1 MTSEEIEATIK
12 RIQEY
17 GEHGC
22 ENVSQVVMA
31 FMSGEQHREF
41 QDKLISLLRQADP
54 DTHIELP
61 VDADGK
67 VIHVGDWMVLTVC
80 TTNESAKVEEK
91 VVTVEAVD
99 ERGYYY
105 RNRGSND
112 TRLWRACG
120 SVSHHYHK
128 PTVEEL
134 LLEFGKI
141 CQDGYDI
148 GNSIHEY
155 AERIREAMDE

>member
-54 DTHIELP
+54 KTYIELP
-61 VDADGK
+61 KGADGE
-67 VIHVGDWMVLTVC
+67 VINIGD
-80 TTNESAKVEEK
+80 
-91 VVTVEAVD
+91 VVKTGCRRGVVD
-99 ERGYYY
+99 EIVTRVWRDLSRDHMVYVLSDGERLYVSPDSITRY
-105 RNRGSND
+105 R
-112 TRLWRACG
+112 
-120 SVSHHYHK
+120 
-128 PTVEEL
+128 PTVEDVL
-134 LLEFGKI
+134 TEFSEHVLGRG
-141 CQDGYDI
+141 CQWGSEASETI
-148 GNSIHEY
+148 AEY
-155 AERIREAMDE
+155 ADKLREVMDDE